1 MLNDEQETTLL
12 RQDSS
17 DQEPYFTTSSGG
29 YVKLVANFF
38 MIGNNAL
45 IELFRVQIQQ

>member
-1 MLNDEQETTLL
+1 MLNDEWETALL

-29 YVKLVANFF
+29 YVKLVAKFF
-38 MIGNNAL
+38 MIDDNAL
-45 IELFRVQIQQ
+45 TDFFRIQIQQ